1 MIDDIVQLF
10 EEVMERPPKEYD
22 TPAFPGTTLT
32 KNNANEPHT
41 KQEYMS
47 LVGKLMYLTNKLA
60 FEMSN
65 AVQELAC
72 QMTNPSEEHWKHL
85 E

>member
-1 MIDDIVQLF
+1 MIDDIVQSF
-10 EEVMERPPKEYD
+10 EEVMKRPPKEYD
-22 TPAFPGTTLT
+22 APVFPGTTLM
-32 KNNANEPHT
+32 KNQTDESHM

-65 AVQELAC
+65 TVPEIA
-72 QMTNPSEEHWKHL
+72 
-85 E
+85 